1 MSNNIKPEQWTL
13 FDKVMFGGL
22 GWGAYCMPTD
32 FFKVI
37 VAIIFP
43 PLGEVINIVEDT
55 VIDSFPWITW
65 DSLKALFTHKSI
77 KIIVYSFLL
86 TTFFYVPGLVYT
98 LTNIV
103 EKQRKIN
110 YEVAPQSSITT
121 TDEYGNSATIS
132 VTTINGIVY
141 VTQTSVNGTI
151 ILYQKSA
158 SAMSAAEKA
167 TVSNI
172 ASGGASAVS
181 ALNVLNEINSGNITS
196 GLSTAGDEIGGGFEE
211 IGGLF

>member
-13 FDKVMFGGL
+13 FDKIMYGGL
-22 GWGAYCMPTD
+22 SYGPFCLPTD

-55 VIDSFPWITW
+55 VSDSFPWITW
-65 DSLKALFTHKSI
+65 DSLKALFIHKSI

-86 TTFFYVPGLVYT
+86 TTLFYVPGLVYT

-103 EKQRKIN
+103 NKERKIN

-121 TDEYGNSATIS
+121 TDEYGNAATIS

-141 VTQTSVNGTI
+141 VTQTTVNGTI
-151 ILYQKSA
+151 TLYQKSA
-158 SAMSAAEKA
+158 SAMSAAENA
-167 TVSNI
+167 AIANI
-172 ASGGASAVS
+172 SSGGMSAVN
-181 ALNVLNEINSGNITS
+181 ALNVLNEINAGNINS
-196 GLSTAGDEIGGGFEE
+196 GLSTTGDEIGGGFEE

>member
-43 PLGEVINIVEDT
+43 PLGEVINIVEDS
-55 VIDSFPWITW
+55 VSDSFPWITW
-65 DSLKALFTHKSI
+65 DSLKELFTYKSLN
-77 KIIVYSFLL
+77 IIVYSFLL
-86 TTFFYVPGLVYT
+86 TTLFYVPGLVYT

-103 EKQRKIN
+103 NKERNIN

-121 TDEYGNSATIS
+121 TDEYGNAATIS
-132 VTTINGIVY
+132 VTTINGTVY
-141 VTQTSVNGTI
+141 VTQTSVNGTNT
-151 ILYQKSA
+151 LYQKSA
-158 SAMSAAEKA
+158 SAMSPVESTAIA
-167 TVSNI
+167 NI
-172 ASGGASAVS
+172 SSGGASAIS
-181 ALNVLNEINSGNITS
+181 ALNVLNEINEGNITS

>member
-22 GWGAYCMPTD
+22 SYGAFCMPTD

-55 VIDSFPWITW
+55 VSDSFPWITW
-65 DSLKALFTHKSI
+65 DSLKELFTYKSLN
-77 KIIVYSFLL
+77 IIVYSFLL
-86 TTFFYVPGLVYT
+86 TTLFYVPGLVYT

-103 EKQRKIN
+103 NKQRNIN
-110 YEVAPQSSITT
+110 YEVTPQSSITT
-121 TDEYGNSATIS
+121 TNEYGNAATIS
-132 VTTINGIVY
+132 VTTINGTVY

-151 ILYQKSA
+151 TLYQKSA
-158 SAMSAAEKA
+158 SAMSAAEIDA
-167 TVSNI
+167 VSNI
-172 ASGGASAVS
+172 SSGGMSAVN
-181 ALNVLNEINSGNITS
+181 ALK
-196 GLSTAGDEIGGGFEE
+196 
-211 IGGLF
+211 

>member
-22 GWGAYCMPTD
+22 GYSSYCMPTD

-55 VIDSFPWITW
+55 VSDSFPWITW
-65 DSLKALFTHKSI
+65 DSLKALFTYKSLN
-77 KIIVYSFLL
+77 IIVYSFLL
-86 TTFFYVPGLVYT
+86 TTLFYVPGLVYT

-103 EKQRKIN
+103 NKQRNIN

-121 TDEYGNSATIS
+121 TDEYGNAATIS
-132 VTTINGIVY
+132 VTTINGTVY

-151 ILYQKSA
+151 TLYQKSA
-158 SAMSAAEKA
+158 SAMSPVEKTA
-167 TVSNI
+167 IANI
-172 ASGGASAVS
+172 SSGGMSSVNT
-181 ALNVLNEINSGNITS
+181 LNVLNKINSGNITS
-196 GLSTAGDEIGGGFEE
+196 GSSTAGDKIEGGFEE